1 MGHVLTKE
9 SGSVK
14 TVFVRDVLETPLYG
28 ADNPCNSQRR
38 WKGPQPLRAWLREA
52 PASGKVCDD
61 LARLAMSDED
71 RYKKLKKQCAAFQFA
86 HGAMAATCREA
97 AKAEATGLYFADID
111 HIAPDE
117 MELARSA
124 LYEMPACV
132 AVGMSLSRRGLAACF
147 VYAVEDGERCTAAVI
162 DRATSAVF
170 DAADAALE
178 YAGLACRC
186 DRNAKNP
193 VRWRYCLQAVDVKP
207 DDDEVKPLSIA
218 QKADANAVT
227 GAPAPKAAPKAAPR
241 AEEQR
246 GGAVSRALDALRGMA
261 PGSGGEVADGRV
273 KSAILACRDAGVPQ
287 ADALAD
293 VAAALAVSRP
303 DSSRLKNGAAAL
315 AGLVS
320 WVYDKPAKRGK
331 RASARDEATA
341 FFEGWRFDSF
351 SRKLISPDGESV
363 TMDDAGA
370 RCVRAC
376 GEVSLNLACETACAW
391 VKCNPERT
399 FDGLTARV
407 RALAAAYTDADDGAI
422 EAYAAR
428 CGFDAYEARRLTL
441 WLYQVCGRAIKRGEK
456 TDGMLVLTGSQ
467 GIGKTSFFDGISRAL
482 IGAGA
487 AAYTFSAGKDGEI
500 LLATAPI
507 VVIDELDRVLRKSD
521 VAELKEKITATQSC
535 VRAPYDRDP
544 QTRLNCAV
552 FGATTNDAAP
562 IPAGE
567 GEARRYWVI
576 RARRRL
582 AFLNDDEPVAM
593 MREAAHEVCAALDEV
608 GEAYDVARVDG
619 KKWVTTADE
628 DKETSRRNASAKC
641 ADGATIAIAAAIAA
655 LGSVTAGEEGA
666 ALFGLKTLAA
676 VIETGN
682 AAPLGFAVEWKAPR
696 ASASDIRRLIAARCE
711 RQARWT
717 GRGTL
722 NGYSL
727 SQLASEFGAEWGREA
742 GAEVI
747 PFAP

>member
-1 MGHVLTKE
+1 MGLVVPKK
-9 SGSVK
+9 SNSVK
-14 TVFVRDVLETPLYG
+14 TVCARDVLETPLYG
-28 ADNPCNSQRR
+28 ADAPFTARRR
-38 WKGPQPLRAWLREA
+38 WREPQPLRVWLRTP
-52 PASGKVCDD
+52 PASEAVCDD
-61 LARLAMSDED
+61 LARLAASDEAA
-71 RYKKLKKQCAAFQFA
+71 YKDAKKRCAAFQFA
-86 HGAMAATCREA
+86 HGARTATASEA
-97 AKAEATGLYFADID
+97 AKVAPTGLYFADID
-111 HIAPDE
+111 HIATE
-117 MELARSA
+117 ELELARST

-132 AVGMSLSRRGLAACF
+132 AVGMSVSRRGLAACF
-147 VYAVEDGERCTAAVI
+147 VYAVEDGERCTTAVI
-162 DRATSAVF
+162 DGAASAVF

-186 DRNAKNP
+186 DRSAKNA
-193 VRWRYCLQAVDVKP
+193 VRWRICLQAVDVKH
-207 DDDEVKPLSIA
+207 DGAALKPLSIP
-218 QKADANAVT
+218 KAEASAAKAATPKAEARRDGAVT
-227 GAPAPKAAPKAAPR
+227 
-241 AEEQR
+241 
-246 GGAVSRALDALRGMA
+246 RALDALRGMA
-261 PGSGGEVADGRV
+261 PDCGGDVADDRV

-287 ADALAD
+287 ADTLAD
-293 VAAALAVSRP
+293 VTAALAVSRP

-315 AGLVS
+315 SGLVS

-341 FFEGWRFDSF
+341 FFESWRYDAF
-351 SRKLISPDGESV
+351 SRKLITPDGEAV
-363 TMDDAGA
+363 TMDDAA
-370 RCVRAC
+370 AQCVRAC

-399 FDGLTARV
+399 FDGLTERV
-407 RALAAAYTDADDGAI
+407 RALAAAYTDADAGSIA
-422 EAYAAR
+422 AYADR
-428 CGFDAYEARRLTL
+428 CGFDAYEARRLAL

-456 TDGMLVLTGSQ
+456 TDGMLVLTGAQ

-487 AAYTFSAGKDGEI
+487 AAYAFSAGKDGEI

-521 VAELKEKITATQSC
+521 VAELKEKVTATQSC

-544 QTRLNCAV
+544 QTRRNCAV

-582 AFLNDDEPVAM
+582 AFLNDEEPVAM
-593 MREAAHEVCAALDEV
+593 MREAAHAVCAAIDAV
-608 GEAYDVARVDG
+608 GAAYDAARVNG
-619 KKWVTTADE
+619 KLWVTTAEE
-628 DKETSRRNASAKC
+628 DAETARRNSSAKC
-641 ADGATIAIAAAIAA
+641 ADGATIAIVAAIAA
-655 LGSVTAGEEGA
+655 LGRFTEGVEGA

-682 AAPLGFAVEWKAPR
+682 AAPLGYVVEWKAPR

-717 GRGTL
+717 GGVTVA
-722 NGYSL
+722 GYSL
-727 SQLASEFGAEWGREA
+727 SQLAREFGEGTRAA

-747 PFAP
+747 PFDTLR